1 MIKRQ
6 IITGI
11 LLGIIAGFLDLIP
24 MVIQK
29 LPWNA
34 NLSAFI
40 MWVVVGF
47 LVSVIELPVINT
59 LKGLIVANA
68 VLFPNIF
75 IIGGKEP
82 ISVIPIL
89 IMTTILGSLLG
100 YTYGRIKEK

>member
-6 IITGI
+6 ISTGI

-47 LVSVIELPVINT
+47 LVSLSELPVINT
-59 LKGLIVANA
+59 LKGLIIANA

-75 IIGGKEP
+75 IIGAKDP

-89 IMTTILGSLLG
+89 IMITILGSLLG

>member
-6 IITGI
+6 ISTGI

-24 MVIQK
+24 KVIQK

-40 MWVVVGF
+40 MWVEVGF
-47 LVSVIELPVINT
+47 LVSVSELPVINT
-59 LKGLIVANA
+59 LKGLIVANV

-75 IIGGKEP
+75 ILVRK
-82 ISVIPIL
+82 IPFL
-89 IMTTILGSLLG
+89 LFQSL
-100 YTYGRIKEK
+100 